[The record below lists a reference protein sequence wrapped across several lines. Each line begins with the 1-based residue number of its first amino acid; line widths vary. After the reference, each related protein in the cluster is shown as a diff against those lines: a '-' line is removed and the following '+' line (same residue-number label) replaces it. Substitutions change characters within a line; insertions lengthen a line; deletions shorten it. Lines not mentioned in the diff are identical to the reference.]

1 MANFD
6 LYFPKEIALEGSAY
20 EDVEGDAGGCTK
32 YGLTLDDVKEYHVD
46 LDHNGVFDCN
56 DVKSIDRDTASKML
70 KSIYWDYFKAD
81 QIPSQSFAEFIVDS
95 GLNQGRVL
103 IVKYIQGI
111 VGVEADGHFGHDSL
125 AALLSHLS
133 DGAKDEFDELY
144 QKRLD
149 RYNAIVA
156 SRPSQSKFIKGWMNR
171 LNAIKFQA

>member
-6 LYFPKEIALEGSAY
+6 LYFPKEIIAEGSAY
-20 EDVEGDAGGCTK
+20 EDVEGDSGGCTK

-56 DVKSIDRDTASKML
+56 DVKSIDRNTAHNML
-70 KSIYWDYFKAD
+70 KSLYWDYFKAD
-81 QIPSQSFAEFIVDS
+81 QITNQSLAEFIVDS

-111 VGVEADGHFGHDSL
+111 VGVEADGHFGPNSL
-125 AALLSHLS
+125 KALLDHLA
-133 DGAKDEFDELY
+133 DGAEDEFDALY
-144 QKRLD
+144 KKRED

-171 LNAIKFQA
+171 LNSIKFKD